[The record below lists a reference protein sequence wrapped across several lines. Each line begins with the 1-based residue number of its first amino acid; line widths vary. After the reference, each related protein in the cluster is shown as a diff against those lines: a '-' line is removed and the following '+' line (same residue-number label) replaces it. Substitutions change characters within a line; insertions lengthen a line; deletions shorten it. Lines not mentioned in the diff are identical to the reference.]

1 MIYAVRDLTQYDEF
15 QQVREVQQQIWGFA
29 QGEGLYPPALKTA
42 AENGGVVI
50 GAFDGGKL
58 IGFLFG
64 PAIWFVAGIWVIYRV
79 IRGYLLFK
87 ESQPIPDA

>member
-1 MIYAVRDLTQYDEF
+1 MIYAVRDLTKYEEYL
-15 QQVREVQQQIWGFA
+15 QVREVQQQIWGFA
-29 QGEGLYPPALKTA
+29 QGEGLYPPALNTA

-64 PAIWFVAGIWVIYRV
+64 LVLRLAEGGGHREAQE
-79 IRGYLLFK
+79 RGT
-87 ESQPIPDA
+87 